1 MCEVEERCSII
12 ASWKSSF
19 FIEAVW
25 NWLSFF
31 KGDPATCFI
40 SVGWEVFL
48 CALSISC
55 CVNTGT
61 VAHRSNFIKNIST
74 DTVLKVHCSNG
85 VCYALLV
92 FPEQLLFT
100 ESQVT
105 ETAK

>member
-40 SVGWEVFL
+40 SVGWEVFYM
-48 CALSISC
+48 LS
-55 CVNTGT
+55 
-61 VAHRSNFIKNIST
+61 
-74 DTVLKVHCSNG
+74 L
-85 VCYALLV
+85 
-92 FPEQLLFT
+92 FPA
-100 ESQVT
+100 V
-105 ETAK
+105 